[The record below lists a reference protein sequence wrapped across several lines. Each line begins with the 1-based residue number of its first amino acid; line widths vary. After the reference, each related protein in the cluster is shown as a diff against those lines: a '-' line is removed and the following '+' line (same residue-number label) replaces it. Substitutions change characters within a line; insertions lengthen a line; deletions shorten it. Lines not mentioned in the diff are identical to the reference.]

1 MSTPPGDPS
10 EQSLAS
16 VHALSA
22 RRRRRFSLAQW
33 PITVVLVGV
42 ALSLVVIA
50 FVSFRRGSIMLS
62 AFVTLAFFLRLL
74 LTDED
79 AGWLVVRSKRIDVI
93 VLGSLAIGLT
103 VMSFWV
109 PNPA

>member
-1 MSTPPGDPS
+1 MSADS
-10 EQSLAS
+10 EEPLAS
-16 VHALSA
+16 VHSLAA
-22 RRRRRFSLAQW
+22 RRRRRVNLAQW
-33 PITVVLVGV
+33 PITVVLLGV
-42 ALSLVVIA
+42 ALSLIVVA

-74 LTDED
+74 MPDAE
-79 AGWLVVRSKRIDVI
+79 AGWLVVRSKKLDLATLA
-93 VLGSLAIGLT
+93 VLAVGLT